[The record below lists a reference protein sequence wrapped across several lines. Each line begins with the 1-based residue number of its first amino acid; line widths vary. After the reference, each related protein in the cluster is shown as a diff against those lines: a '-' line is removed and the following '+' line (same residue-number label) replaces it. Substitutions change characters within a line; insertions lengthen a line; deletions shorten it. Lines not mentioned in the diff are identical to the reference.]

1 MGCSVIIQDNLAD
14 CCGKQDFNGGLFA
27 TKQKMRNQCQETGI
41 SKYKPRAT
49 FYSLFKFNL
58 NLLVKTKY
66 YIAMLVATAGFYTV
80 ALSGLAADD
89 FKTYSVPKG
98 HPPIP
103 QTIAATPAATEV
115 EINAAPIHWT
125 TPIGWKELLATSVRI
140 GNFLIPGEGDKK
152 AEVAITS
159 FPGTVGTELDNVNR
173 WRREIG
179 LEAVDQS
186 GISSQ
191 VVTVDSQEGKLYDFA
206 GASANTVVVSLP
218 REGATWFFKLRGDK
232 DIVDGAKV
240 SFLDFLKSV
249 HFSRDAALKTAATS
263 EAVPSDPHAG
273 VISAVDNSN
282 SEPNWNPPSTWHANQ
297 PGPMV
302 VKSFSVPVDNGQKAS
317 VAISVFPGDV
327 GGALA
332 NVNRW
337 RTQMGLAPIEQ
348 GDLPNATQ
356 SVRVAGGEAV
366 LVDLANPNAPAGRPT
381 RLVAAIVPHN
391 GSTWF
396 YKLVGDDSV
405 VAREKEGFVKF
416 VQTVRYP

>member
-1 MGCSVIIQDNLAD
+1 M
-14 CCGKQDFNGGLFA
+14 
-27 TKQKMRNQCQETGI
+27 
-41 SKYKPRAT
+41 
-49 FYSLFKFNL
+49 
-58 NLLVKTKY
+58 KTKY
-66 YIAMLVATAGFYTV
+66 YVLVAAASLHTA
-80 ALSGLAADD
+80 ALSGVAADD
-89 FKTYSVPKG
+89 ITTYSIPKG

-103 QTIAATPAATEV
+103 QTATAASGATAEG
-115 EINAAPIHWT
+115 NAAPTRWT
-125 TPIGWKELLATSVRI
+125 TPAGWKELAPTAIRI
-140 GNFLIPGEGDKK
+140 GNFLIAGANDKK

-159 FPGTVGTELDNVNR
+159 FPGTVGTELANVNR

-179 LEAVDQS
+179 LEAVDQG

-191 VVTVDSQEGKLYDFA
+191 MITIDSKEGKLYDFA

-218 REGATWFFKLRGDK
+218 RDDATWFFKLRGDK
-232 DIVDGAKV
+232 AVVDGAKA

-249 HFSRDAALKTAATS
+249 HFSVDAARETAAP
-263 EAVPSDPHAG
+263 EAVSDPHG
-273 VISAVDNSN
+273 GILPTIDNATA
-282 SEPNWNPPSTWHANQ
+282 EPKWDPPSTWNASQ

-302 VKSFSVPVDNGQKAS
+302 VKSFSIPGGNGEKAS
-317 VAISVFPGDV
+317 VAISVFPGEV

-337 RTQMGLAPIEQ
+337 RAQMGLAPIGRGE
-348 GDLPNATQ
+348 LPQATQ
-356 SVRVAGGEAV
+356 SVPVKGGGAV
-366 LVDLANPNAPAGRPT
+366 LVDLANPNAPSGRPS

-405 VAREKEGFVKF
+405 VTREKNGFVKF